1 MQENGTEHRRPD
13 PPNRAHRGDVGVI
26 LQRKHALAT
35 TYHHT
40 ERTLST
46 TEHPV
51 PLIRHDPVSR
61 ALRARSFG
69 APSRNSAHVPFEKRL
84 SRATSVHLQTEQ
96 RDTRATGQPNNPV
109 RWRQRRPSRTRALA
123 RQPNQRPFL
132 LNLDPTQVPRAS
144 LAYTLARPKLKLGLG
159 DSSRGICRIRDG
171 LDGRKRKQTCGR
183 SGFGVLFL

>member
-1 MQENGTEHRRPD
+1 MQENGAEHRRPD

-69 APSRNSAHVPFEKRL
+69 APSRNSARVLFEKRPETDPAIK
-84 SRATSVHLQTEQ
+84 RATSVHLQTEQ

-109 RWRQRRPSRTRALA
+109 RWRQRRPSRTRVRWFRTAVLST
-123 RQPNQRPFL
+123 RE
-132 LNLDPTQVPRAS
+132 
-144 LAYTLARPKLKLGLG
+144 
-159 DSSRGICRIRDG
+159 
-171 LDGRKRKQTCGR
+171 
-183 SGFGVLFL
+183 GVLLLESPIHLIKCWVRSACGGLRRLWACVALDASRV